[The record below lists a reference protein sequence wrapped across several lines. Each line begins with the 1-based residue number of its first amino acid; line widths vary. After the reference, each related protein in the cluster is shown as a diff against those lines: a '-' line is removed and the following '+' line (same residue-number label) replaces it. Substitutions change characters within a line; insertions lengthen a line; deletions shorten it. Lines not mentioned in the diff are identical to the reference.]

1 LTVFLGAMEK
11 HVALIIHGVPHRDEA
26 KDMKRPLQAFLD
38 LGNLDRENLVGVVI
52 DTAVAGRP

>member
-1 LTVFLGAMEK
+1 MEK